1 MKTFANSIP
10 SSFKKVTT
18 VVIVMAMLI
27 SLAAC
32 NSKQDDKIVS
42 ETNETM
48 NEETILESNNDIE
61 IASSESSG
69 SSEETTETVN
79 SNTGLYTYDV
89 DGVEIT
95 LRTHIEDYINPD
107 EYGGWEV
114 NLLGIATSL
123 GYVYNGP
130 YPDNPE
136 EQIHFYLASNNSI
149 HVLLDNIEGR
159 NFYRIIMYAPGND
172 SRIEFARNDIDN
184 DSIISYW
191 IANNSSNAAQ
201 YKINFEQIVIY
212 TFCLENGSIAP
223 SEDWMETTDI
233 ATSADSVFF
242 VNK

>member
-10 SSFKKVTT
+10 SSLKKVTT
-18 VVIVMAMLI
+18 VVIIMAMLI

-32 NSKQDDKIVS
+32 NSKQDDRIVS

-69 SSEETTETVN
+69 SSEETAETTN

-95 LRTHIEDYINPD
+95 LRTHIEDYISMN
-107 EYGGWEV
+107 ENGGYRID
-114 NLLGIATSL
+114 LLGIATSL

-136 EQIHFYLASNNSI
+136 EQIHFYLASDNSI

-159 NFYRIIMYAPGND
+159 NFYRIVMTAPGNN
-172 SRIEFARNDIDN
+172 SHIEFARNDVDD

-212 TFCLENGSIAP
+212 TLCLENGSIAP
-223 SEDWMETTDI
+223 SEDWI
-233 ATSADSVFF
+233 GTSGICQPSEFYY
-242 VNK
+242 VNR